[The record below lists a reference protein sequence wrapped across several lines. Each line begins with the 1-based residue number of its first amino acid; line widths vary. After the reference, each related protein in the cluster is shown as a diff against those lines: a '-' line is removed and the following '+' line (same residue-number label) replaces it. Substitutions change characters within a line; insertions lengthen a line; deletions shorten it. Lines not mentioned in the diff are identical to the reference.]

1 VGVGGDG
8 VCVDCPFL
16 DWCVMGLYERI
27 ALEFCLVT
35 VALVLLYEFVRMW
48 RERRR
53 TRKELWRIF
62 YERRQR
68 RRNGGG

>member
-1 VGVGGDG
+1 MS
-8 VCVDCPFL
+8 L
-16 DWCVMGLYERI
+16 TQRI

-53 TRKELWRIF
+53 SRRELWRVL
-62 YERRQR
+62 YEQR
-68 RRNGGG
+68 RRDGGL

>member
-1 VGVGGDG
+1 MGVSGDG

-16 DWCVMGLYERI
+16 DWCVMSLTQRI

-53 TRKELWRIF
+53 TRRELSRVL
-62 YERRQR
+62 YEQR